1 MPLVKAF
8 LALIEGNILNTL
20 ESNKAKEKMLLRKDF
35 KKRGRETG
43 KDLKKKKKKEMKYY
57 STTIKMLGN
66 KKGMNIVIHNNM
78 DESHR

>member
-8 LALIEGNILNTL
+8 LALIEGNILNSL

-43 KDLKKKKKKEMKYY
+43 KDLKKKKKKK
-57 STTIKMLGN
+57 
-66 KKGMNIVIHNNM
+66 
-78 DESHR
+78 